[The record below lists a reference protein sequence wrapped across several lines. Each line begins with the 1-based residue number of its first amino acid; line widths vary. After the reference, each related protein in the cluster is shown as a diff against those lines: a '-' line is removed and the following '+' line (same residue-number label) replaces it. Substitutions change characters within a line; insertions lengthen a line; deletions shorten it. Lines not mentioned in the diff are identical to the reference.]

1 MSQETNEIFEIAKKF
16 VLYTQQHIFLTGKAG
31 TGKTTFLQHIKQN
44 CNKKMAVLAPTG
56 VAAINAG
63 GVTIHSFFQ
72 LPFGMFISN
81 YRTQWG
87 DQDNAPIHNASQL
100 LKRLKFNAN
109 KRKLINELELLIID
123 EISMVRADIIDAIDT
138 VLQFVRRKQ
147 GIPFGGVQM
156 LFIGDL
162 YQLPPVIKEEERGLM
177 LEYYN
182 SPFFFDAHALKNE
195 QPVYV
200 ELKKIY
206 RQDDDFFI
214 QILNNIRNN
223 KCSDSDLEILHDHYN
238 PVFEPS
244 VHEKFIT
251 LTTHNY
257 IADDINKNALAK
269 LPADVI
275 RLEAKVTGD
284 FPDHI
289 FPIDKSLELKVGAQ
303 VMFIKNDKG
312 EARKY
317 YNGKLA
323 TIEAIDKRNNQ
334 ITVAFADDNSLFTL
348 DLEVWNNVK
357 YKFDVENNTVE
368 EDVIGTFTQFPIR
381 LAWAVTIH
389 KSQGLTFEKAV
400 VDAGKAFAAGQVY
413 VALSRLTNLEG
424 LVIKS
429 RITAANIMTDPQ
441 IQIYCHNQLDE
452 EGLKRVL
459 SFAQIS
465 YIETA
470 IQESFNLNSIQDL
483 LDNLDETY
491 GALTFY
497 NEEEPSILRLELT
510 QHLAEIRN
518 TGFQFQRQIQQIVKK
533 GKKGYPDLLDR
544 VSKGSQW
551 FQQQLRTEMQPKVEA
566 YSFACSKKSKS
577 KKFFKDIDV
586 LKNEI
591 HYKMQQFD
599 LALFYANGL
608 LTDIDPDFLIHEGK
622 NTFKFVRLDE
632 VKDGNEVTSAKMATH
647 DVTYKMYQDGKTIEE
662 IAHERAM
669 VTSTIEGHLIR
680 FVETGEL
687 DVLQFVSE
695 DKWTSISLY
704 LAKQPDAKLGE
715 IKEHCGIEATFTE
728 IRATLAHLKY
738 LATKQ

>member
-1 MSQETNEIFEIAKKF
+1 MSQETNEVFEIAKKF
-16 VLYTQQHIFLTGKAG
+16 VQYTQQHIFLTGKAG

-72 LPFGMFISN
+72 LPFGLFISN
-81 YRTQWG
+81 YRSQWG
-87 DQDNAPIHNASQL
+87 DQDNAPIHNANQL

-162 YQLPPVIKEEERGLM
+162 YQLPPVIKEEERALM
-177 LEYYN
+177 LEYYQ

-195 QPVYV
+195 QPVYI

-223 KCSDSDLEILHDHYN
+223 KCSESDLEILHDHYN

-269 LPADVI
+269 LPSETM

-289 FPIDKSLELKVGAQ
+289 FPIDKTLELKVGAQ

-312 EARKY
+312 EQRKY

-323 TIEAIDKRNNQ
+323 TVEAIDKKNNQ
-334 ITVAFADDNSLFTL
+334 ITVAFANDNSLFTL

-368 EDVIGTFTQFPIR
+368 EDVIGTFTQFPLR

-400 VDAGKAFAAGQVY
+400 IDAGKAFAAGQVY
-413 VALSRLTNLEG
+413 VALSRLTNLDG

-441 IQIYCHNQLDE
+441 IQIYCNNQLDE
-452 EGLKRVL
+452 DGLRKVL

-465 YIETA
+465 YIENA
-470 IQESFNLNSIQDL
+470 IQDSFNLNSIQDM
-483 LDNLDETY
+483 LDTMEETY

-497 NEEEPSILRLELT
+497 NEEEPSILRMELV
-510 QHLAEIRN
+510 QRLAELRN

-533 GKKGYPDLLDR
+533 GKKAYPDLLER
-544 VSKGSQW
+544 VEKGSIW
-551 FQQQLRTEMQPKVEA
+551 FQQQIRTDMQPKVEN
-566 YSFACSKKSKS
+566 YSFECSKKSKS

-608 LTDIDPDFLIHEGK
+608 LTDLDPDFLIYEGK

-632 VKDGNEVTSAKMATH
+632 ASDEQPASSAKMATH
-647 DVTYKMYQDGKTIEE
+647 DVSYKMYLDGKTAEE
-662 IAHERAM
+662 IANERGM
-669 VTSTIEGHLIR
+669 VLGTIEGHLIK
-680 FVETGEL
+680 FVETGAL
-687 DVLQFVSE
+687 DVTQFVSE

-704 LAKQPDAKLGE
+704 LAKNPEAKLGE

-738 LATKQ
+738 LATKK